1 MIYPSLRQIS
11 YLLAIDASGSF
22 SGAALRCNV
31 TQSTLSAG
39 IKELES
45 ITGCTLVD
53 RSTRKISLT
62 APGRDVA
69 ETGAAMMRQAESL
82 MNRLRFNGQP
92 MAGPFRLGVIPTIAP
107 YLLPQIITPLQEAF
121 PDMELQLQEDLTH
134 RLVEKLRAGSLEAAL
149 IAFPYDLPDM
159 ETDILASENFVLA
172 CAAGDTRPQKPLSV
186 NDLEE
191 EDLLLLE
198 DGHCL
203 RDHALQV
210 CRLQSAPGRKAFSAF
225 SASSLPTLIQMVAHG
240 YGSTLLPEMAAQEG
254 LPETIQLIP
263 FKNPKPSRRI
273 GIAWKKGA
281 AQAHNVKILAK
292 RIQELL

>member
-11 YLLAIDASGSF
+11 YLLAIDVSGSF

-210 CRLQSAPGRKAFSAF
+210 CRLQSAPGRKAFSA
-225 SASSLPTLIQMVAHG
+225 SSLPTLIQMVAHG
-240 YGSTLLPEMAAQEG
+240 YGATLLPEMAAREA
-254 LPETIQLIP
+254 LPEGIRLIP
-263 FKNPKPSRRI
+263 FKNPKPSRQI
-273 GIAWKKGA
+273 GLAWKRGA
-281 AQAHNVKILAK
+281 PHSADVKTLAK
-292 RIQELL
+292 KLRSLL